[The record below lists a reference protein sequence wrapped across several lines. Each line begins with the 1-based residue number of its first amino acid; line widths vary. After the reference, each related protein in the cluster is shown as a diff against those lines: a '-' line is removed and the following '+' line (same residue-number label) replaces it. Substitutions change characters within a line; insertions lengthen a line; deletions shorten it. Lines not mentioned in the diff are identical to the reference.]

1 MNQQRID
8 RKLLLILVKYVWLL
22 PILAGILIAA
32 ACLVPY
38 IICVYHGQVNPFL
51 PYISDA
57 GTQLPAAGYFSQIL
71 DTIGV
76 IIMVIFYIRYRQIDY
91 FLITVT
97 ISNVEQTNNDDNNME
112 KQMTDGKMI
121 DKKLLQRLHLRN
133 IIALIASIVA
143 GFCVISIGNFRAS
156 EYLTLHCISVLVMVI
171 AHSILVIE
179 NIIISYHLNRLY
191 KIENR
196 PTSLIILMNIAHL
209 AAIMLAISSIMSWK
223 QNRPF
228 IMDNESRFHWPPN
241 TNGYWWHITSTV
253 SEYIY
258 FTDAMIMFFIFGRRF
273 YQFHQWDRVLL
284 P

>member
-1 MNQQRID
+1 MFVCFSCVLNIKIINVLLTCHQIKLKYESTTYWSEIIIDSSQICMAITNIGRHINRRCMFSSVSEYEKQNEMNFNDFRLQ
-8 RKLLLILVKYVWLL
+8 ILTFWQIFKQNS
-22 PILAGILIAA
+22 
-32 ACLVPY
+32 Y

-51 PYISDA
+51 PYISDV

-179 NIIISYHLNRLY
+179 NVCIIQMQMWIEF
-191 KIENR
+191 KIEFFFLFKKNF
-196 PTSLIILMNIAHL
+196 PDNHF
-209 AAIMLAISSIMSWK
+209 ISS
-223 QNRPF
+223 
-228 IMDNESRFHWPPN
+228 E
-241 TNGYWWHITSTV
+241 
-253 SEYIY
+253 
-258 FTDAMIMFFIFGRRF
+258 
-273 YQFHQWDRVLL
+273 
-284 P
+284 